1 MEKHKNSWV
10 YMVLDE
16 RIKYDI
22 PICTY
27 EWKEYTYINVIFVE
41 NISMYAFYGVYFNK
55 TFEFYTWKL

>member
-1 MEKHKNSWV
+1 
-10 YMVLDE
+10 MVLDE